1 MLAAAQDNLE
11 CCILLVEG
19 GAEPSLR
26 SVPPCAQRQSAVQMA
41 GSAETKALLKAI
53 CGYKDFDVRTFDR
66 ATDRLGRDMQETV
79 DRLMEA
85 AGRAVAKGMGLVE
98 GQEPVQP
105 SQEHLHAAELS
116 SPSSPPKVDGQPS

>member
-1 MLAAAQDNLE
+1 M
-11 CCILLVEG
+11 G
-19 GAEPSLR
+19 
-26 SVPPCAQRQSAVQMA
+26 
-41 GSAETKALLKAI
+41 
-53 CGYKDFDVRTFDR
+53 KDFDVRTFDR

-116 SPSSPPKVDGQPS
+116 SPSSPPKVDGQPSSPKAGDGTRTEKGPRGVLHEVVYNAVWIRKEASVDSAKIAVKKQGEFVEL